1 MAQIASGVALCVAEE
16 HVARSGFGAEL
27 ALYLAERGVRVGSFT
42 HLCARKHLYDAYVTM
57 DDIQFEAL
65 CVSVVQAGGGK
76 QPMKD
81 SIIQAIY
88 ATKSKATKLKKAQ
101 DFILAGL
108 GLGV

>member
-1 MAQIASGVALCVAEE
+1 MFNTQASSKPRLKNDTLGEDTL
-16 HVARSGFGAEL
+16 
-27 ALYLAERGVRVGSFT
+27 
-42 HLCARKHLYDAYVTM
+42 KQLYDAYTTM
-57 DDIQFEAL
+57 DDMMFEAL

-81 SIIQAIY
+81 SIINAIY
-88 ATKSKATKLKKAQ
+88 STKSKSTKLKKAQ

>member
-1 MAQIASGVALCVAEE
+1 MFNTQTSSKPRLKNDTLGENTL
-16 HVARSGFGAEL
+16 
-27 ALYLAERGVRVGSFT
+27 T
-42 HLCARKHLYDAYVTM
+42 QLYDAYVTM
-57 DDIQFEAL
+57 DDVQFEAL

-81 SIIQAIY
+81 SIINAIY
-88 ATKSKATKLKKAQ
+88 NTKSKSTKLKKAQ

>member
-1 MAQIASGVALCVAEE
+1 MFNTQASSMPRLKNDTLGEDTL
-16 HVARSGFGAEL
+16 
-27 ALYLAERGVRVGSFT
+27 
-42 HLCARKHLYDAYVTM
+42 KHLYDAYVTM